1 MEYVTLVNRSSKPLK
16 GTWNGRH
23 FDVKPGEHML
33 PRKVAEA
40 IKRQNPIMGT
50 QGFEIWD
57 VQYLVGIKEQGDD
70 ISPIEQSDSI
80 ELVNP
85 KILHA
90 ATIASGKKLETTA
103 GAAGAYRT
111 RNQVAAPLPVGG
123 NIDSGFEKP

>member
-1 MEYVTLVNRSSKPLK
+1 MEYVTLVNRSSKKLK
-16 GTWNGRH
+16 GTWDGKH
-23 FDVKPGEHML
+23 FDVTPGEHMF

-50 QGFEIWD
+50 QGHEIWD
-57 VQYLVGIKEQGDD
+57 VQYLCGIKEFGDE
-70 ISPIEQSDSI
+70 IGPVEQSDCI

-90 ATIASGKKLETTA
+90 ASVAQGKKVETVA
-103 GAAGAYRT
+103 GPAGMYRS
-111 RNQVAAPLPVGG
+111 RQAFASEQPVGG